1 MGGVEQLALVLDQG
15 GHSTRVVVFDASGAV
30 VAQAAIAINT
40 LILQSG
46 WIEQDPSELVASL
59 RFVLDA
65 IAEQLGEQRCQH
77 ITSAALVVQRSSLL
91 AWDRL
96 SRQALS
102 SVLSWQDT
110 RNSAWLEKTLTENHG
125 SIRNVI
131 RDKTGLY
138 PNAHYG
144 ASKMHWLLDN
154 VPAMKDA
161 ASHHT
166 LCIAP
171 LASFLQQQL
180 TAQLTTSTE
189 PVVDAVIASRT
200 MLTETAALHWS
211 PALLDIF
218 DIPLAVLPVIKPT
231 LADYGA
237 IRIANRQLPLRL
249 LGGDQSFFALSHGI
263 LFDEKTVFIN
273 AGTGAFIQQKML
285 PLSVPHK
292 LLCAALC
299 IGDSEEN
306 TVFVAEG
313 TVNAAATAL
322 DWLWQ
327 RVGCTFS
334 GEDWVLA
341 ARQTESDSTDVPYFI
356 NRITAS
362 GSPDWL
368 PAGESFFSMDA
379 SVQLQAIAVLE
390 SIVFALQRNL
400 DCLATVQP
408 CEKIIVSGGLSKL
421 DIFCQSLADLT
432 NKPVWRSDDVEACA
446 RGAAMQLLP
455 EAALQQAYYEYA
467 PQNRIE
473 LQQRYERWTVVMNQL
488 SVGG

>member
-1 MGGVEQLALVLDQG
+1 MVGVEKLALVLDQG
-15 GHSTRVVVFDASGAV
+15 GHSTRAVVFDASGAV

-46 WIEQDPSELVASL
+46 WIEQNPSELVASL
-59 RFVLDA
+59 HYVLNAVAD
-65 IAEQLGEQRCQH
+65 QLGEERCQH
-77 ITSAALVVQRSSLL
+77 VTSAALIVQRSSLL
-91 AWDRL
+91 AWDTL
-96 SRQALS
+96 SLQALS
-102 SVLSWQDT
+102 PVLSWQDT
-110 RNSAWLEKTLTENHG
+110 RNSAGLEKTLTENHG

-144 ASKMHWLLDN
+144 ASKMRWLLDN
-154 VPAMKDA
+154 VPVVKEA
-161 ASHHT
+161 ANHHT

-171 LASFLQQQL
+171 LASFLHQQL
-180 TAQLTTSTE
+180 TTATE
-189 PVVDAVIASRT
+189 PVVDVVIASRT
-200 MLTETAALHWS
+200 MLTETAALQWS
-211 PALLDIF
+211 PALLDMF
-218 DIPLAVLPVIKPT
+218 DIPLAILPVIKPT

-237 IRIANRQLPLRL
+237 IRIANSLVPLCL
-249 LGGDQSFFALSHGI
+249 LGGDQSFFALSHGV
-263 LFDEKTVFIN
+263 LFDEKIVFIN
-273 AGTGAFIQQKML
+273 AGTGAFIQQKIL

-313 TVNAAATAL
+313 TVNTAATAL

-341 ARQTESDSTDVPYFI
+341 ARQTESDSTGVPYFI

-400 DCLATVQP
+400 DCLAAVQP
-408 CEKIIVSGGLSKL
+408 CEKIIISGGLSKL

-455 EAALQQAYYEYA
+455 EAALQQVYYEYA
-467 PQNRIE
+467 PQSRIE
-473 LQQRYERWTVVMNQL
+473 LQQRYEQWTAAMDQL
-488 SVGG
+488 SVAG

>member
-1 MGGVEQLALVLDQG
+1 MKKTGGVEKLALVLDQG
-15 GHSTRVVVFDASGAV
+15 GHSTRAIVFGDAGEV
-30 VAQAAIAINT
+30 VAQAAVITNT

-46 WIEQDPSELVASL
+46 WIEQDPSALVASL
-59 RFVLDA
+59 RGVLDA
-65 IAEQLGEQRCQH
+65 VAEQLGEQRCQQ
-77 ITSAALVVQRSSLL
+77 IVSAALIVQRSSLL
-91 AWDRL
+91 AWDTL
-96 SRQALS
+96 SLQALS
-102 SVLSWQDT
+102 PVLSWQDT
-110 RNSAWLEKTLTENHG
+110 RNSVWLEKILTENH
-125 SIRNVI
+125 SAVRQRIRG
-131 RDKTGLY
+131 RTGLY

-144 ASKMHWLLDN
+144 ASKIRWLLDN
-154 VPAMKDA
+154 VPSVKQA
-161 ASHHT
+161 AVNRT

-171 LASFLQQQL
+171 LASFLHQQL
-180 TAQLTTSTE
+180 TAATE

-200 MLTETAALHWS
+200 MLTEIAALQWS
-211 PALLDIF
+211 PALLDMF

-231 LADYGA
+231 LADYGV
-237 IRIANRQLPLRL
+237 IRVAHRQVPLRL
-249 LGGDQSFFALSHGI
+249 LGGDQSFFALSHGV

-285 PLSVPHK
+285 PSSVPHK
-292 LLCAALC
+292 LLCAGLC
-299 IGDSEEN
+299 LDGSHEDA
-306 TVFVAEG
+306 VFVAEG

-334 GEDWVLA
+334 REDWVLA
-341 ARQTESDSTDVPYFI
+341 ARQAETDSACVPYFI

-368 PAGESFFSMDA
+368 PAGESFFSIDA

-400 DCLATVQP
+400 DCLAAVQP

-421 DIFCQSLADLT
+421 DVFCQSLADLA
-432 NKPVWRSDDVEACA
+432 KKQVWRSDDIEACA

-455 EAALQQAYYEYA
+455 TVALQQAYYEYA
-467 PQNRIE
+467 PQNRIA
-473 LQQRYERWTVVMNQL
+473 LWQRYAQWTAAMDQL
-488 SVGG
+488 SAGG